1 MKLWR
6 LPKIEG
12 SILKYRIPPLWL
24 TYIGE
29 RSSTTFAKEYWDK
42 SYGEHVQEH
51 TGNLGTY

>member
-24 TYIGE
+24 TYIVD
-29 RSSTTFAKEYWDK
+29 RRTTFAKEYWDK
-42 SYGEHVQEH
+42 SYGEHVEEL